1 MTERTLDLA
10 LFAADEPG
18 AEIARVIARRGDRVA
33 LLVLDPQNFRG
44 ANDAIVEAIDGHADT
59 VVMADRVDDIRA
71 RLADLDLA
79 LLAWWPHIVP
89 RDLVVLP
96 RLGFLNCHPSL
107 LPHNRGK
114 HYNFW
119 AIVEEA
125 PFGVSIHWVG
135 ERVDGG
141 DVAFQA
147 SIATS
152 WEDTGETLFHKA
164 RAAMVELFRASYDRI
179 RRGDIPRLPQDLA
192 QGSFHKASELD
203 AASRIDLDA
212 NVRARDLLNLL
223 RARTFAGYP
232 AAWFTDGGER
242 YEVRVEIRKV
252 DER

>member
-1 MTERTLDLA
+1 MTDRTLDLA

-18 AEIARVIARRGDRVA
+18 AEIARAIAERGDRIK

-44 ANDAIVEAIDGHADT
+44 RNDDIVIAVKGQTDAIV
-59 VVMADRVDDIRA
+59 MADALDA
-71 RLADLDLA
+71 SQLADVDLA
-79 LLAWWPHIVP
+79 ILAWWPHIVP
-89 RDLVVLP
+89 RDLVALP

-147 SIATS
+147 PIATS

-179 RRGDIPRLPQDLA
+179 RRGDIPRIPQDLA

-212 NVRARDLLNLL
+212 GVRARDLLNLL